1 MRLRILLYS
10 LTLGVVAMA
19 ACEDGNGTTGI
30 QDNRQL
36 GRLRFVHAVSD
47 VATLDYFADGK
58 VVFSDLPVGST
69 SSYFDAKVDG
79 LIAVVDGVTG
89 DVLTTGGLN
98 LVKDARF
105 TALTTKA
112 GAETTL
118 LVYSHVGAVPN
129 SNKTRFRFMNGA
141 PVAGL
146 LRVEIDAPGT
156 TVPVNVGSL
165 QPVDTVDPLLVG
177 QATSYLA
184 GDPGDYS
191 FTVVSA
197 STGLTLAQSQ
207 IVELRAGEGWTVV
220 ILDDG
225 LAGDAVDMDLLDD
238 LNELVATPLT
248 PAVATA
254 ADNVLTSADHVGL
267 PSARPHR
274 SYPRP

>member
-1 MRLRILLYS
+1 
-10 LTLGVVAMA
+10 MA
-19 ACEDGNGTTGI
+19 ACDGGNGTTGI

-118 LVYSHVGAVPN
+118 LVYSHVGAIPN
-129 SNKTRFRFMNGA
+129 SNKTRFRFMHGA

-146 LRVEIDAPGT
+146 VRVEIDAPGAS
-156 TVPVNVGSL
+156 VPVDVVSL
-165 QPVDTVDPLLVG
+165 QPIDTVDPLLVG
-177 QATSYLA
+177 QASSYLE

-220 ILDDG
+220 IFDDG

-248 PAVATA
+248 P
-254 ADNVLTSADHVGL
+254 
-267 PSARPHR
+267 R
-274 SYPRP
+274 

>member
-19 ACEDGNGTTGI
+19 ACDGGNGTTGI

-98 LVKDARF
+98 LEKDARF
-105 TALTTKA
+105 TGLTTKA
-112 GAETTL
+112 GTETTL
-118 LVYSHVGAVPN
+118 LVYSHADATPN
-129 SNKTRFRFMNGA
+129 SNKTRFRFMHGA

-146 LRVEIDAPGT
+146 VRVEIDAPGT
-156 TVPVNVGSL
+156 SVPVNVITL
-165 QPVDTVDPLLVG
+165 DPVDTVDPLLVG
-177 QATSYLA
+177 QASSYLE
-184 GDPGDYS
+184 GDPGDYG
-191 FTVVSA
+191 FTVFS
-197 STGLTLAQSQ
+197 STGIMLAQSQ

-220 ILDDG
+220 IFDDG
-225 LAGDAVDMDLLDD
+225 LTGDEVDMDLLDD
-238 LNELVATPLT
+238 LNELGATPLT
-248 PAVATA
+248 PGVATA
-254 ADNVLTSADHVGL
+254 ADSHVGL